1 VKKPD
6 SLRQFLIANI
16 PELKRDP
23 DSLLVFV
30 EKGHIISTLSPSLA
44 FEYRYQLNIII
55 TDYNA
60 HSDTLIVPI
69 LVWVRANQYD
79 LLQGEQNGIQFEAEI
94 LNHETADISITLDLS
109 ERVLVEM
116 VNGKLVATHLDEPPL
131 PDMTGP
137 TGWGMT
143 AGGVPVDQL

>member
-1 VKKPD
+1 MKKPA

-23 DSLLVFV
+23 DSLLIFV
-30 EKGHIISTLSPSLA
+30 EKGHIVSTLSPSLA

-69 LVWVRANQYD
+69 LIWVRANQYD

-116 VNGKLVATHLDEPPL
+116 VDGKLVTTHLDEPPL
-131 PDMTGP
+131 PDLTGP
-137 TGWGMT
+137 IGWDMS
-143 AGGVPVDQL
+143 AGGEPVVP

>member
-1 VKKPD
+1 MKKPT

-30 EKGHIISTLSPSLA
+30 EKGHIISTLTPALA

-60 HSDTLIVPI
+60 HSDTLIVPL
-69 LVWVRANQYD
+69 LVWIRANQYD
-79 LLQGEQNGIQFEAEI
+79 LLQGDQNGIQFEAEI

-116 VNGKLVATHLDEPPL
+116 VNGKLVTTHLDEPPL
-131 PDMTGP
+131 PDLTGP
-137 TGWGMT
+137 IGWGMD
-143 AGGVPVDQL
+143 AGGEPVEP

>member
-1 VKKPD
+1 VTTPAN
-6 SLRQFLIANI
+6 LRQFLIAHI

-23 DSLLVFV
+23 DSLLIFV
-30 EKGHIISTLSPSLA
+30 EKGHIVSTLSPSLA

-69 LVWVRANQYD
+69 LIWVRANQYD

-116 VNGKLVATHLDEPPL
+116 VDGKLVTTHLDEPPL
-131 PDMTGP
+131 PDLTGP
-137 TGWGMT
+137 IGWDMS
-143 AGGVPVDQL
+143 AGGEPVVP

>member
-1 VKKPD
+1 MKKPT
-6 SLRQFLIANI
+6 SLRQFMITKI

-30 EKGHIISTLSPSLA
+30 DKGHIISTLTPSLS

-60 HSDTLIVPI
+60 HSDTLIVPL
-69 LVWVRANQYD
+69 LVWIRANQYD

-94 LNHETADISITLDLS
+94 LNHETADIAITLDLS

-116 VNGKLVATHLDEPPL
+116 VDGQLITTHLDEPPL
-131 PDMTGP
+131 PDLTGP
-137 TGWGMT
+137 VDWQLYVGD
-143 AGGVPVDQL
+143 VLVDQL